1 MKIKYANQIHYYPIR
16 AFTLIELL
24 VVIAIIGVLIA
35 LMIPAVQAAREAA
48 RRLQCTNNLKQIA
61 LAMHHYAD
69 ANKRVLPV
77 GAKGVNFCT
86 WNHFLFPFLEQNARY
101 EMLSFDAGHRY
112 NDKGTTESGKEFNN
126 IAAFTDET
134 GKLNCYL
141 CPSDAATTWT
151 SGDITF
157 NKLNYAVCGGA
168 TALYPTNA
176 KGWEGSGPQTAT
188 KHWWI
193 DDYTGV
199 DGNVKHQ
206 GACFGVIRGG
216 RDDYGVTPPVL
227 RNYDLTSGG
236 NIALSEITDGL
247 SNTLLVSE
255 LLQGFNND
263 SRGLTFRGGS
273 AFFTAYTTPNSKTA
287 DITDIAVAS
296 CENIPYANLP
306 CVIGSSVVDPFRLT
320 ARSRHRGGVNAALA
334 DGSVHFFSDGI
345 DVENWRNLSS
355 TKSGKPVSF

>member
-1 MKIKYANQIHYYPIR
+1 MKTKTTIHR

-48 RRLQCTNNLKQIA
+48 RRLQCTNNMKQIG
-61 LAMHHYAD
+61 LAMHQYAD
-69 ANKRVLPV
+69 SNKHVLPV
-77 GAKGVNFCT
+77 GAKGVNYCT

-101 EMLSFDAGHRY
+101 EMLCFEAGHKY
-112 NDKGTTESGKEFNN
+112 NDKGTSSSGKEFNN
-126 IAAFTDET
+126 AAAFTEET

-151 SGDITF
+151 SGGITY
-157 NKLNYAVCGGA
+157 NKLNYVACAGA

-176 KGWEGSGPQTAT
+176 KGWEGSGSQTAT

-193 DDYTGV
+193 DDYTSV
-199 DGNVKHQ
+199 DGNAKHK

-216 RDDYGVTPPVL
+216 GDDLTANPPVL
-227 RNYDLTSGG
+227 RNYDLATGG
-236 NIALSEITDGL
+236 NIALAEIADGL

-255 LLQGFNND
+255 SLQGFNDD
-263 SRGLTFRGGS
+263 SRGITFRGGS
-273 AFFTAYTTPNSKTA
+273 TFITAYTTPNSKTP

-296 CENIPYANLP
+296 CESIPYANLP
-306 CVIGSSVVDPFRLT
+306 CVIGASVVDPFRLA

-334 DGSVHFFSDGI
+334 DGSVHFFSDTI
-345 DVENWRNLSS
+345 DIDNWRNLSS
-355 TKSGKPVSF
+355 TKDGKPVTF